1 MPGGGLWRY
10 DRGFA
15 GTRMDLKQNLPV
27 AGATLLP
34 VAGATLLVLVGM
46 AANSL
51 LARAALAGHLIGPTL
66 FTLLRLA
73 GGAALLAV
81 LSAIRRVPLRRPQA
95 NVLWLFLYAAA
106 FSYTYVVLGA
116 AMGALLLF
124 FAVQLTMF
132 VGAVIGGE
140 RPTTA
145 HVLGGVLALAGLYI
159 LVALQLHRPAPWA
172 VVGML
177 AAGLGWGLYSIGG
190 RGVRDP
196 LAHTTVNFLY
206 AALLGVGLALLRLGW
221 QVGPRSAPH
230 WTGVLEALVSGA
242 VTSAPVYLLWYAL
255 LPRLRTVF
263 AATVQLAVPVIVA
276 IGGWAFLGEPITTR
290 LAIAGALVLAGVGL
304 TMRRTGRPPPHPPT
318 RAPGTR

>member
-1 MPGGGLWRY
+1 
-10 DRGFA
+10 
-15 GTRMDLKQNLPV
+15 MDFKQSLS
-27 AGATLLP
+27 

-51 LARAALAGHLIGPTL
+51 LARAALAGHLVGPTL

-81 LSAIRRVPLRRPQA
+81 LSAIRRVPLRRPRA
-95 NVLWLFLYAAA
+95 NVLWLFLYASA

-132 VGAVIGGE
+132 VGAVIAGE
-140 RPTTA
+140 RPTA
-145 HVLGGVLALAGLYI
+145 SHVFGGLLAFAGLYI

-190 RGVRDP
+190 RGVQEP
-196 LAHTTVNFLY
+196 LAHTTANFLY
-206 AALLGVGLALLRLGW
+206 ATLLATVVALLHLAWQAGPQSTPHEAGL
-221 QVGPRSAPH
+221 V
-230 WTGVLEALVSGA
+230 EALVSGA
-242 VTSAPVYLLWYAL
+242 VTSAPIYLLWYAL
-255 LPRLRTVF
+255 LPKLRTVF

-276 IGGWAFLGEPITTR
+276 VGGWALLGEPVTAR
-290 LAIAGALVLAGVGL
+290 LAIAGSLVLAGVGF
-304 TMRRTGRPPPHPPT
+304 TMRRSSHPPRALDSDLET
-318 RAPGTR
+318 R